1 MGDILANG
9 MVIIALLL
17 AALALMVAIVRGM
30 ENGRDRFVV
39 RASVGLAGYFAINFL
54 MNMIAGVVI
63 AMSKLVGPPMD
74 AQVFFPRQLR
84 QFIVVQTPSWLR
96 FADAGL
102 VLVYG
107 LVSAFVF
114 WNLVQ
119 VAMRVHAREFFEEGT
134 LRRFRLV
141 ASGLVVGGLACEIIE
156 IGIRTALWSGW
167 TQPASDASSVDVA
180 STSSQEIL
188 FEPSTYWGNFVTAAQ
203 PGAWVVP
210 GLLILLLL
218 VFLQQGHELQ
228 EEVDTLV

>member
-9 MVIIALLL
+9 MVVIALLL

-39 RASVGLAGYFAINFL
+39 RASVGVAGYFAINFL

-84 QFIVVQTPSWLR
+84 QFIVVQTPSWLK
-96 FADAGL
+96 FADALL
-102 VLVYG
+102 VLIYG
-107 LVSAFVF
+107 LASAFVF
-114 WNLVQ
+114 WNLVG
-119 VAMRVHAREFFEEGT
+119 VPMRVRAREFFDEGT

-141 ASGLVVGGLACEIIE
+141 ASGLVAGGLVCEIIE
-156 IGIRTALWSGW
+156 VGIRAVLWSGW
-167 TQPASDASSVDVA
+167 TQPAVDASAVDVA
-180 STSSQEIL
+180 NTSSQEIL
-188 FEPSTYWGNFVTAAQ
+188 FEPGTYWGTFVTAQ
-203 PGAWVVP
+203 PAAWIVP

-218 VFLQQGHELQ
+218 VFLQQGHKLQ